1 MSCAPFPSTAETL
14 ADSREKCFH
23 PLIGVIAAGD
33 LTSGA
38 GASIPWGGCAL
49 PFAALTAMTRFK
61 PVDSA
66 ERGGES
72 SLRALDGERLPQHLD
87 RLYRAAVVM
96 TGSRHEA
103 EDLVQETCVRV
114 LRRPRLLRNDDD
126 LAYLMRAMRNAW
138 LNLKRRRGNEAQAL
152 QQSAALLEG
161 RAEPDPLLNVEVQAL
176 LTAVAE
182 LPPIYRD
189 VIAAVDVAGLSYK
202 EAARALKTREGTV
215 MSRLFRARVQV
226 GEALQ
231 A

>member
-1 MSCAPFPSTAETL
+1 MSCAPSPGTIETL
-14 ADSREKCFH
+14 ADHRGACFH
-23 PLIGVIAAGD
+23 ELIGVIAAGD
-33 LTSGA
+33 LTSVA
-38 GASIPWGGCAL
+38 GASISWGGCAL
-49 PFAALTAMTRFK
+49 PFALTAMTRFK
-61 PVDSA
+61 PVDNA
-66 ERGGES
+66 ETPV
-72 SLRALDGERLPQHLD
+72 RALDSERLPEHLD

-114 LRRPRLLRNDDD
+114 LRRPRFIRNDDD

-138 LNLKRRRGNEAQAL
+138 LNVKRRRGNEAHAL
-152 QQSAALLEG
+152 EQSAALLEG
-161 RAEPDPLLNVEVQAL
+161 RTETDPMLNVEVQAL
-176 LTAVAE
+176 LEAVSE

-226 GEALQ
+226 GEALR
-231 A
+231 